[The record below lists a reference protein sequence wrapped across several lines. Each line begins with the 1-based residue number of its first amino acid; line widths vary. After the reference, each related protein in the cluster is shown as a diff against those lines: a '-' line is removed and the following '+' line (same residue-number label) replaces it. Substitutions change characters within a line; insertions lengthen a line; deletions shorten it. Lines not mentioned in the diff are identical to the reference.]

1 MYLKHGRYQQPYES
15 DSNRSTL
22 PSISASSFIKK
33 TLNHRRSNKIKSNQS
48 TTLSSLNFTL
58 DEWDKQHVKPTK
70 ENSQFWHRRLVRRS
84 TKLIEEGKLDTLNF
98 KTNVQK
104 DFKMLKSMKGIK
116 KLETFCKDIEEEKSA
131 VLAHNINVAKRRF
144 DFDVFKNG
152 FSKVITSQ
160 VGITKPKIVEEKQEL
175 QQVGN
180 EICIMRKIKRLDS
193 KKDECEYTECKDD
206 DEVKI
211 EDRILRQ
218 NNLTLK
224 GKYDQM
230 INKENYKGIIMDKYK
245 MEKILHEQI
254 SQTLSAIKE
263 QKVLIEKINNEIMD
277 LAERFNKSREHKGTL
292 QDAYELLGRKSE
304 MLLQTKN
311 KTIEVL
317 KEASSLQAQ
326 KNQLKEE
333 YDEYCVIAS
342 NIEQEYINEIP
353 KLKYKLKLAKNDV
366 KCLIQ
371 LHDKMKEESK
381 NYYYNIL
388 KEGIDVRDSGLS
400 WVIYKLFEIDAT
412 VEEFQFPKFIDHPS
426 YKYLMEYS
434 KKRLLVAKLNTL
446 IICIRNN
453 FIKDQIKDCNV
464 NKTSKSKVLKKTAF
478 SKEKILNIINEF
490 NNAILDKNVIL
501 TNEAD
506 LADEANTKKALQQ
519 IKLSTRKNYKIE
531 CNIDLFGQDRDH
543 LNDLIKNCNV
553 NKEEIF
559 TAMVNIKE
567 EISKLESEMLS
578 MRKSQMSYIKKKYE
592 GNRAKG
598 ISECVKYDLMFSALF
613 GNHAII

>member
-1 MYLKHGRYQQPYES
+1 
-15 DSNRSTL
+15 
-22 PSISASSFIKK
+22 
-33 TLNHRRSNKIKSNQS
+33 
-48 TTLSSLNFTL
+48 
-58 DEWDKQHVKPTK
+58 
-70 ENSQFWHRRLVRRS
+70 
-84 TKLIEEGKLDTLNF
+84 
-98 KTNVQK
+98 
-104 DFKMLKSMKGIK
+104 
-116 KLETFCKDIEEEKSA
+116 
-131 VLAHNINVAKRRF
+131 
-144 DFDVFKNG
+144 
-152 FSKVITSQ
+152 
-160 VGITKPKIVEEKQEL
+160 
-175 QQVGN
+175 
-180 EICIMRKIKRLDS
+180 
-193 KKDECEYTECKDD
+193 
-206 DEVKI
+206 
-211 EDRILRQ
+211 
-218 NNLTLK
+218 
-224 GKYDQM
+224 
-230 INKENYKGIIMDKYK
+230 
-245 MEKILHEQI
+245 
-254 SQTLSAIKE
+254 
-263 QKVLIEKINNEIMD
+263 
-277 LAERFNKSREHKGTL
+277 
-292 QDAYELLGRKSE
+292 
-304 MLLQTKN
+304 
-311 KTIEVL
+311 
-317 KEASSLQAQ
+317 
-326 KNQLKEE
+326 
-333 YDEYCVIAS
+333 
-342 NIEQEYINEIP
+342 
-353 KLKYKLKLAKNDV
+353 
-366 KCLIQ
+366 
-371 LHDKMKEESK
+371 MKEESK

-567 EISKLESEMLS
+567 EISKIESEMLS